1 VTTVRIVAAHE
12 VVARAYPRPPPEDK
26 DEVAMATGTAI
37 DGTVSRLSYEL
48 RNGRSP
54 SATSLR
60 ALATT
65 LFDDRLAEASVT
77 VPETERTAR
86 LEETWAVVQ
95 AFRRSGICGFT
106 RPRSRLI
113 LIGEQ
118 VGVYAQPDF
127 WDGRARFY
135 EMKSYRAVPPPPDI
149 ALQLRLFQL
158 AFPRFEAV
166 LVCFDRHVRP
176 VETLMAPAPPL
187 DEATT
192 EATLRLAWETGL
204 ELGTEKVLE
213 YLDAPTIRYPFGG
226 STPAGGTTSG

>member
-1 VTTVRIVAAHE
+1 MTTIRTVAAHD
-12 VVARAYPRPPPEDK
+12 VVARAYPRPPPEEK
-26 DEVAMATGTAI
+26 DEVAMATGAAI

-48 RNGRSP
+48 RNGRRP

-60 ALATT
+60 TLAAT
-65 LFDDRLAEASVT
+65 LFDDRLAEAAVT
-77 VPETERTAR
+77 VPEAERTAR

-95 AFRRSGICGFT
+95 AFRASGICGFN
-106 RPRSRLI
+106 RPRSRLV

-135 EMKSYRAVPPPPDI
+135 EMKSYRAVPPPPDV

-166 LVCFDRHVRP
+166 LVCFDRHVTP
-176 VETLMAPAPPL
+176 VATTTDIAPPL
-187 DEATT
+187 DEAST
-192 EATLRLAWETGL
+192 EATLRLAWETAL

-213 YLDAPTIRYPFGG
+213 YLDVPTVRYAPA
-226 STPAGGTTSG
+226 TPSDQPKRPVM